1 MRLLWTFAAAVCVF
15 ACGVS
20 AQTTQAVA
28 SNAEPPAANRLYL
41 WDNPPGVI
49 AGPDTDT
56 DPTVPTMD
64 VYLPDH
70 PNGAAV
76 IIFPG
81 GAYVHLSTV
90 KEGSDVAHLLNS
102 HGIAGFVV
110 RYRHSPR
117 YKYPI
122 PMLDARRAIR
132 TVRSRAD
139 EFHVDPHR
147 LGIMGFSAG
156 GHLAATVATQFDS
169 GDPDAP
175 DAIDRASSR
184 PDFAVLVYP
193 VITLTQEKYVH
204 KFSRLSLLG
213 THQELWPALSAELH
227 VGPQT
232 PPVFLVHATTDTTVP
247 VENSIL
253 FYMACHAAGVPAEM
267 HIFAIGRHGFGLAP
281 ADPALRVWPDLMLT
295 WMGKNHWLDSH

>member
-1 MRLLWTFAAAVCVF
+1 MRLAGTFAAAICLL
-15 ACGVS
+15 AGAAT
-20 AQTTQAVA
+20 AQTTQ
-28 SNAEPPAANRLYL
+28 PAAHRLYL
-41 WDNPPGVI
+41 WDNPPGVV

-76 IIFPG
+76 IFFPG

-90 KEGSDVAHLLNS
+90 REGSDVAHLLNS

-110 RYRHSPR
+110 RYRHAPR
-117 YKYPI
+117 YQYPI

-132 TVRSRAD
+132 TVRSEA
-139 EFHVDPHR
+139 EQFQVDPHR
-147 LGIMGFSAG
+147 IGIMGFSAG
-156 GHLAATVATQFDS
+156 GHLAATVATQFDG
-169 GDPDAP
+169 GDPDATDP
-175 DAIDRASSR
+175 IDRVSSR
-184 PDFAVLVYP
+184 PDFAVLLYP
-193 VITLTQEKYVH
+193 VITFTQEKYVH
-204 KFSRLSLLG
+204 KGSRKSLLG
-213 THQELWPALSAELH
+213 TRQELWPALSAELH
-227 VGPQT
+227 VGPGT

-253 FYMACHAAGVPAEM
+253 FYMACRNAGVSAEM

-281 ADPALRVWPDLMLT
+281 TDPALRVWPALMLA
-295 WMGKNHWLDSH
+295 WMDKNHWLGNH